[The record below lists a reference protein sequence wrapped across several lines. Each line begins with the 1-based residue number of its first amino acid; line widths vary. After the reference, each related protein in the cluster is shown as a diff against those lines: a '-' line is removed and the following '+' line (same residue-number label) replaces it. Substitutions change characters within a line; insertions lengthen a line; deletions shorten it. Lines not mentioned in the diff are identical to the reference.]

1 MREKIGLWL
10 ARTALRL
17 TRNPELARAS
27 GVLPL
32 IVQRRL
38 AIFADPVDQG
48 LSDNEGEGSWA
59 IWNRPSPPPLLPRIP
74 E

>member
-1 MREKIGLWL
+1 MQALGLWL
-10 ARTALRL
+10 ARVSLQI

-38 AIFADPVDQG
+38 AIFAHPVDQ
-48 LSDNEGEGSWA
+48 LPSDTGGGGSWV
-59 IWNRPSPPPLLPRIP
+59 IWSRPSPPPQVQ
-74 E
+74 